1 MEYTQLGRTGL
12 KVSRLVLGTMNFGPQ
27 TDEADSHAIMDAAL
41 DAGINFFDT
50 ANVYGWGENKGRT
63 EEIIGNW
70 FAKGGDRRDK
80 TVIAT
85 KVYGNMGADGEAWP
99 NHDKLSAVNI
109 RRAVDASLKR
119 LRTDRI
125 DLYQFHHIDRATG
138 FDEIWQAIDTLVQQ
152 GKVLYAGSSNF
163 PGYKI
168 AQANETAA
176 RRGGTIGLVSE
187 QCLYNLA
194 ERRAEMEVI
203 PAAQDYG
210 LGVIPW
216 SPLHGGLLG
225 GVIKKEVQGGRRAS
239 GRAADTLAD
248 PAKRAQIQAYEDLL
262 DKHGVEPGEAA
273 LAWLLTRPG
282 VTGPIVG
289 PRTAE
294 QLASA
299 LRAVELELSDEL
311 LAGLDEIFPG
321 PGPSPEAC
329 AWEPG
334 GQRGDV
340 VSGGG
345 RPRPGQPRAAA
356 TATTTSIST
365 STPAMIRLRV
375 FGSTAPSLTGRAER
389 AAGDRLVTGLLARHS
404 GPRQVAA
411 HQREVGHG
419 PGRGG
424 EAVQG
429 LDVRP
434 HVVGL
439 PAAGQRQVGPVAPV
453 LAHLDARLAP
463 RRLRAVGEQPQRRQ
477 VTVRARPQGPPVPEL
492 PAAAQRQRE
501 GRGAVGGPLQAGRE
515 VRYEVVVDLA
525 VEGEGEVP
533 PGAPGPAQPL
543 RAGQLLQRGHLGGE
557 GGGDV
562 LGGQYG
568 GEESH
573 ALTLSD
579 PYHRA
584 PYAAGAS
591 SSRRSRGTKRTCGCP
606 RCQPTDRRRLPT
618 RARTR
623 PMTSAAVAATAPPAA
638 KPARAPYASVT
649 QPTIGA
655 PTGEPPR
662 KTIM

>member
-41 DAGINFFDT
+41 DAGVNFFDT

-138 FDEIWQAIDTLVQQ
+138 FDEIWQAVDTLVQQ

-203 PAAQDYG
+203 PAARDYG

-239 GRAADTLAD
+239 GRAADALAD

-262 DKHGVEPGEAA
+262 DKHGVAPGEAA

-294 QLASA
+294 QLTSA
-299 LRAVELELSDEL
+299 LRAVELELSQEL

-321 PGPSPEAC
+321 PGPSPEAF
-329 AWEPG
+329 AW
-334 GQRGDV
+334 
-340 VSGGG
+340 
-345 RPRPGQPRAAA
+345 
-356 TATTTSIST
+356 
-365 STPAMIRLRV
+365 
-375 FGSTAPSLTGRAER
+375 
-389 AAGDRLVTGLLARHS
+389 
-404 GPRQVAA
+404 
-411 HQREVGHG
+411 
-419 PGRGG
+419 
-424 EAVQG
+424 
-429 LDVRP
+429 
-434 HVVGL
+434 
-439 PAAGQRQVGPVAPV
+439 
-453 LAHLDARLAP
+453 
-463 RRLRAVGEQPQRRQ
+463 
-477 VTVRARPQGPPVPEL
+477 
-492 PAAAQRQRE
+492 
-501 GRGAVGGPLQAGRE
+501 
-515 VRYEVVVDLA
+515 
-525 VEGEGEVP
+525 
-533 PGAPGPAQPL
+533 
-543 RAGQLLQRGHLGGE
+543 
-557 GGGDV
+557 
-562 LGGQYG
+562 
-568 GEESH
+568 
-573 ALTLSD
+573 
-579 PYHRA
+579 
-584 PYAAGAS
+584 
-591 SSRRSRGTKRTCGCP
+591 
-606 RCQPTDRRRLPT
+606 
-618 RARTR
+618 
-623 PMTSAAVAATAPPAA
+623 
-638 KPARAPYASVT
+638 
-649 QPTIGA
+649 
-655 PTGEPPR
+655 
-662 KTIM
+662 